1 MLLINAYCVLSARD
15 RSPADNRGVDERS
28 QPSRRAS
35 LMRLLAAALA
45 GAIGAF
51 GVPLGLHAAQQQST
65 ATSAQAPA
73 AAPDLAS
80 E

>member
-1 MLLINAYCVLSARD
+1 
-15 RSPADNRGVDERS
+15 
-28 QPSRRAS
+28 
-35 LMRLLAAALA
+35 MRLLAAALA

-73 AAPDLAS
+73 AVPDLAS

>member
-1 MLLINAYCVLSARD
+1 M
-15 RSPADNRGVDERS
+15 DERS

-35 LMRLLAAALA
+35 LMRLLAAALS

-51 GVPLGLHAAQQQST
+51 GIPAGAHAAP
-65 ATSAQAPA
+65 SAAPA
-73 AAPDLAS
+73 IAPPPAPALTPDATT